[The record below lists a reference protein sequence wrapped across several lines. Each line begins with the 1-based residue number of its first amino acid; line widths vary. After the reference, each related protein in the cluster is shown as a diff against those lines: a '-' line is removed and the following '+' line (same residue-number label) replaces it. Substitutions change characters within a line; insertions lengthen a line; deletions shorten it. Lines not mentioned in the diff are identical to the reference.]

1 MGNPK
6 FGTPIFGFVSLLEKM
21 PLKTN
26 RYEYKFLIFGRWLNT
41 VQPKLIK
48 VSFRVIFT
56 TVEICPSSRPE
67 RTKLSQKEWLKTIN
81 MGAELQF
88 IL

>member
-26 RYEYKFLIFGRWLNT
+26 RYEYKFLIFWVVAEYG
-41 VQPKLIK
+41 PAK
-48 VSFRVIFT
+48 VS
-56 TVEICPSSRPE
+56 
-67 RTKLSQKEWLKTIN
+67 
-81 MGAELQF
+81 
-88 IL
+88 